1 MQRPNHKSVR
11 VVQPTNP
18 LHCPSWLSQL
28 LRDHRDSYEP
38 DYNGHLTDHL
48 PMMLLAMHGLGADQ
62 ATIESRGKRYV
73 RRLDPTV
80 NSDSKTITRIDD
92 GLGKRNAYR
101 ALVRYFD
108 REIDRKGV
116 DETLAVYL
124 PKIISGWVRHAFH
137 GTIRLAYGI
146 RFNVE
151 SEISAGLAYLASA
164 GPDEQLARIGENATK
179 SDRFAWPP
187 SIDIESSRFDDR
199 YDEVLV
205 ADTFAVHTH
214 VLENNEQRVTEDVL
228 GLFNHTQGFFA
239 LHMVTGTHALG
250 IVSEFIDKSIDG
262 LMNAGVAA
270 AYLAINAP
278 MFVPNTEARPINM
291 DFAHAVKVA
300 FSCFDQAERLNST
313 RFREAFNTYSRSF
326 S

>member
-1 MQRPNHKSVR
+1 
-11 VVQPTNP
+11 
-18 LHCPSWLSQL
+18 
-28 LRDHRDSYEP
+28 
-38 DYNGHLTDHL
+38 
-48 PMMLLAMHGLGADQ
+48 MMLLAMHGLGADRGS
-62 ATIESRGKRYV
+62 IESRGKRYV
-73 RRLDPTV
+73 RRLDPAT
-80 NSDSKTITRIDD
+80 NNDFQTITRIDA
-92 GLGKRNAYR
+92 GLGKRSAYR
-101 ALVRYFD
+101 ALVRFFD
-108 REIDRKGV
+108 DELDRTGV

-124 PKIISGWVRHAFH
+124 PEIISGWVRHAFH

-151 SEISAGLAYLASA
+151 SEIAAGLAYLASA
-164 GPDEQLARIGENATK
+164 GPDEQLARIGEQATA

-187 SIDIESSRFDDR
+187 SIDITSSRFNDR
-199 YDEVLV
+199 YDEVLI

-214 VLENNEQRVTEDVL
+214 VLANNEQRVAEDIL

-250 IVSEFIDKSIDG
+250 VCTEAIGKRMDG

-278 MFVPNTEARPINM
+278 MFVQTAQARPINM

-300 FSCFDQAERLNST
+300 FSCLDQAQRLNST
-313 RFREAFNTYSRSF
+313 RFREAFETYGRSF
-326 S
+326 T